1 MASLCDME
9 GVAAVLG
16 SVGVIVVGAGGGG
29 VGVEL
34 EVACVRLDAFFER
47 LEGPALGFFTPLPP
61 KLFPFDV
68 DGPVDDDAAT
78 AAATTC
84 GSAAETKFKGKMEL
98 PGTMTCCWL
107 RRRGWNFSAFA
118 SARA

>member
-1 MASLCDME
+1 M
-9 GVAAVLG
+9 LG
-16 SVGVIVVGAGGGG
+16 GVGVIVVGAGGSG
-29 VGVEL
+29 VGVEFTG
-34 EVACVRLDAFFER
+34 ACVFLDVFLVR
-47 LEGPALGFFTPLPP
+47 LEGPVLGFLTPFPP
-61 KLFPFDV
+61 ELFPFDV
-68 DGPVDDDAAT
+68 DGPADDDDAGT

-84 GSAAETKFKGKMEL
+84 GSAAETKSTGKMEL

>member
-1 MASLCDME
+1 MCE
-9 GVAAVLG
+9 G
-16 SVGVIVVGAGGGG
+16 VGVIVVGVGGGGG

-34 EVACVRLDAFFER
+34 TGACVLLGAFFVR
-47 LEGPALGFFTPLPP
+47 LEGPVLGFLTPFPP
-61 KLFPFDV
+61 ELFPFDV
-68 DGPVDDDAAT
+68 DGPADDDDAAT

-84 GSAAETKFKGKMEL
+84 GSAAETKSTGKMEL
-98 PGTMTCCWL
+98 PGMMTCCWL